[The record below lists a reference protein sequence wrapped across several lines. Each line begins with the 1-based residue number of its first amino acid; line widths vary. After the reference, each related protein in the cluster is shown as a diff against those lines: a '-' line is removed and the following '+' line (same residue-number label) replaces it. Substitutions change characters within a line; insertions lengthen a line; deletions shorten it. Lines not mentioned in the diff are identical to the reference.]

1 MEAVLPKGRL
11 QVKEIFSID
20 SLREKIEENKL
31 KRDEKQLDA
40 MIREQLYKGLGASK
54 ASADR
59 VLKSDG
65 DTRGEML
72 EEGLDLVGNASSLL
86 FGSLI
91 ASITAPPIG
100 AAIETALC
108 AYTMAKLLKL
118 AKQQKEDT
126 SLKTEQEII
135 EFVDKFKRLD
145 AEMKAIRPELL
156 EIYRSQG
163 KAAFSQ
169 QLEGKVKTV
178 FDKIGIEYKGDEK
191 QTNNDKKSARSKSE
205 EQMSVT
211 ENTSDHEQLKKLEE
225 LQNAEN
231 QRVIE

>member
-1 MEAVLPKGRL
+1 MEAVLPNKRL
-11 QVKEIFSID
+11 QVKEIFSLD
-20 SLREKIEENKL
+20 AMREKIEENKL
-31 KRDEKQLDA
+31 KRDEKHLDE
-40 MIREQLYKGLGASK
+40 MIREQLYKGLGAPK

-65 DTRGEML
+65 DNRGEML

-108 AYTMAKLLKL
+108 AYTMAKLIKL

-135 EFVDKFKRLD
+135 EFVDKFKKLD
-145 AEMKAIRPELL
+145 AELKTIRPELL
-156 EIYRSQG
+156 EIYRTQG
-163 KAAFSQ
+163 KAVFSQ
-169 QLEGKVKTV
+169 QLEGKVKAI
-178 FDKIGIEYKGDEK
+178 FDKVGIEYKGDDK
-191 QTNNDKKSARSKSE
+191 QSNHDKKAKMSE
-205 EQMSVT
+205 DEIA
-211 ENTSDHEQLKKLEE
+211 NNHEQLKKLEE
-225 LQNAEN
+225 LQNDET
-231 QRVIE
+231 QRVVE